1 MYSMSN
7 KILTIGMSAL
17 FALLIVACGKQDE
30 ASNEGQIAVT
40 GDPAI
45 DKVSQEIE
53 RNPNDPTLYA
63 ARAGLF
69 YEKEG
74 YDEAIADLQRAL
86 SIDSTNV
93 DYLHLLA
100 DAYLDYY
107 KSREA
112 LATMKRAAEL
122 YPERIPTLLKLS
134 EFQLILKRHEESMRT
149 IDQILR
155 LDPQNPDAY
164 LMFGMNFKELG
175 DTIRAINS
183 FQKSVEFDSDMI
195 DSWINLGQLHAAIDS
210 KMAERFFDNAITVA
224 PRNIEAL
231 HAKAD
236 YLQDKGDLTGAIE
249 LYKQIVLV
257 DRQYEEAY
265 FNSGLLYLDLDSLA
279 QAQQQFDLAI
289 RVNPAFVSA
298 FYYRGVAAELQGNVE
313 QAKADYEQ
321 VLRLAPDFKEA
332 EAALQQLQTPQ

>member
-1 MYSMSN
+1 M
-7 KILTIGMSAL
+7 
-17 FALLIVACGKQDE
+17 FALLLVACGNQDE
-30 ASNEGQIAVT
+30 ANKAAQIATT

-45 DKVSQEIE
+45 DKVSREIE
-53 RNPNDPTLYA
+53 QNPDDPTLYA

-86 SIDSTNV
+86 SMDSTNV

-107 KSREA
+107 KSRKA
-112 LATMKRAAEL
+112 LETMKRAAEL

-149 IDQILR
+149 IDQVLR
-155 LDPQNPDAY
+155 IDPQNPDAY

-183 FQKSVEFDSDMI
+183 FQKSVEYDSDMI
-195 DSWINLGQLHAAIDS
+195 DSWINLGQLHAAIGS
-210 KMAERFFDNAITVA
+210 GMAERFFDNAIMIA
-224 PRNIEAL
+224 PQNVEAL

-236 YLQDKGDLTGAIE
+236 YLQDQGDLTGAIE
-249 LYKQIVLV
+249 LYKQIVMT

-265 FNSGLLYLDLDSLA
+265 FNAGLLYLDLDSLA
-279 QAQQQFDLAI
+279 RAERQFDLAI
-289 RVNPAFVSA
+289 QVNPTFTSA
-298 FYYRGVAAELQGNVE
+298 YYYRGVAAELQGNLA

-321 VLRLAPDFKEA
+321 TLRLAPDFQEA
-332 EAALQQLQTPQ
+332 EAALRQLQ

>member
-1 MYSMSN
+1 MSN
-7 KILTIGMSAL
+7 KILTIGISAL
-17 FALLIVACGKQDE
+17 FALLLVACGNQDE
-30 ASNEGQIAVT
+30 ANKAVQIATT

-45 DKVSQEIE
+45 DKVSREIE
-53 RNPNDPTLYA
+53 QNPDDPTLYA

-86 SIDSTNV
+86 SMDSTNV

-107 KSREA
+107 KSRKA
-112 LATMKRAAEL
+112 LETMKRAAEL
-122 YPERIPTLLKLS
+122 YPERTPTLLKLS

-149 IDQILR
+149 IDQVLR
-155 LDPQNPDAY
+155 IDPQNPDAY

-183 FQKSVEFDSDMI
+183 FQKSVEYDSDMI
-195 DSWINLGQLHAAIDS
+195 DSWINLGQLHAAIGS
-210 KMAERFFDNAITVA
+210 GMAERFFDNAIMIA
-224 PRNIEAL
+224 PQNVEAL

-236 YLQDKGDLTGAIE
+236 YLQDQGDLTGAIE
-249 LYKQIVLV
+249 LYKQIVMT

-279 QAQQQFDLAI
+279 RAEQQFDLAI
-289 RVNPAFVSA
+289 QVNPTFTSA
-298 FYYRGVAAELQGNVE
+298 YYYRGVAAELQGNLA

-321 VLRLAPDFKEA
+321 TLRLAPDFQEA
-332 EAALQQLQTPQ
+332 EAALRQLQ